1 MKYLLRLT
9 SHFLIAVLCTFI
21 LASLAHSQFVL
32 AELRAL
38 GIKIDLA
45 NRLTMSID
53 DLLGLL
59 PIYAPAIGLSLLV
72 ALGTAALLKKY
83 RPQLTPLLY
92 PLAGF
97 VAILV
102 MLLAMHPIL
111 GITLIAGARSTL
123 GFVSQCLAGLI
134 GGWLF
139 MQLRTKIQSHP

>member
-9 SHFLIAVLCTFI
+9 SHFLIIVLCTFI

-32 AELRAL
+32 AELSAV

-45 NRLTMSID
+45 NRLTMSVD
-53 DLLGLL
+53 DLLGLF
-59 PIYAPAIGLSLLV
+59 PIYVSAIGLSLLV
-72 ALGTAALLKKY
+72 GLGTVGLIRKF
-83 RPQLTPLLY
+83 RPQSTPSLY

-97 VAILV
+97 FAIFV
-102 MLLAMHPIL
+102 MLLAMYPIL

-139 MQLRTKIQSHP
+139 MQLRTKN

>member
-9 SHFLIAVLCTFI
+9 SHFLIVLLCTFM

-32 AELRAL
+32 AELSAL

-59 PIYAPAIGLSLLV
+59 PIYAAAIGLSLLV
-72 ALGTAALLKKY
+72 GFASLALIRKF
-83 RPQLTPLLY
+83 RPQTSALLY
-92 PLAGF
+92 PVAGF

-102 MLLAMHPIL
+102 MLLTMHPIL
-111 GITLIAGARSTL
+111 DITLIAGARSTL

-139 MQLRTKIQSHP
+139 MRLRTIN